1 MSSTPNVES
10 NVPRRGELVMA
21 KYVLVSDSTLVFD
34 YRNFPLLDFLPC
46 APSSSIPRPLYYFLR
61 GGVPKPLRGGQALL
75 APYPLRKLE
84 ASLLGCCSEKE
95 VAVPHPGFLE
105 AFIREDTEVIG
116 VSTMDPLGLGP
127 LTMSYSTLFGSTCYP
142 WVRKEWEALISR
154 LNTARRGTK
163 AKILVGGPGV
173 WEFMV
178 FPDELERLGIDY
190 AYQGEVDDVAYM
202 LFDQV
207 YQGKLDPNI
216 FYQGFMSFDSRFRRF
231 YRPHGRFVSRKPSG
245 RASPPLEEIANIV
258 HPACKGL
265 NEVMRGCGIGCD
277 FCEVTLRP
285 LRYYSP
291 ERVAQEVMVNAKY
304 GGFTNAW
311 LQTDEFFA
319 YQHGPLYTPNEDALV
334 NLVSAVM
341 SVRGVRSANPT
352 HGRISIPA
360 AYPELI
366 QKLSGLVH
374 AGPSNWIGV
383 QVGVETGSDRLA
395 KIHMP
400 NKTLP
405 LRIGSDGSWPDIVWE
420 GTRNFNRFYWRP
432 AFTVQVGQEEE
443 EPEDNWDTVALIN
456 RMSNSEVEGRPFE
469 FTVTPMQHVPLG
481 VLKSQSF
488 SSDMLDESQLAVYYA
503 SYRHLAKMAAR
514 DSVRDSRGNPFV
526 RMGTAGIR
534 FGGWV
539 MMKVVESICRKRGL
553 DTDKVKRYG
562 LTGNTWLTSSV
573 SV

>member
-1 MSSTPNVES
+1 MT
-10 NVPRRGELVMA
+10 
-21 KYVLVSDSTLVFD
+21 KYVLISDNTLIYD
-34 YRNFPLLDFLPC
+34 YRSFPLLDFLPC
-46 APSSSIPRPLYYFLR
+46 APSNSVPEMIYSFLR
-61 GGVPKPLRGGQALL
+61 GSASPALPNGEARY
-75 APYPLRKLE
+75 APYSIRKLE
-84 ASLLGCCSEKE
+84 AALLMCNKPQDI
-95 VAVPHPGFLE
+95 AVPHPDYLE
-105 AFIREDTEVIG
+105 SFIKEDTEVIG

-127 LTMSYSTLFGSTCYP
+127 LTMSYSVLFESKSYP
-142 WVRKEWEALISR
+142 WVRKEWERLI
-154 LNTARRGTK
+154 ARINSARKGTK
-163 AKILVGGPGV
+163 AKLLVGGPGV
-173 WEFMV
+173 WEFMT
-178 FPDELERLGIDY
+178 FPDELSRLGIDY
-190 AYQGEVDDVAYM
+190 AYQGEAEDVACL
-202 LFDQV
+202 LFEQIAQD
-207 YQGKLDPNI
+207 KLDSNV
-216 FYQGFMSFDSRFRRF
+216 FYSGYMSFDEKFRRL
-231 YRPHGRFVSRKPSG
+231 YKLDERFVSRKPYS
-245 RASPPLEEIANIV
+245 RNYPTLEDIPEIVN
-258 HPACKGL
+258 PSMKSMT
-265 NEVMRGCGIGCD
+265 EVMRGCGIGCD

-291 ERVAQEVMVNAKY
+291 EKIVKEVEVNVKA
-304 GGFTNAW
+304 GFHNAW
-311 LQTDEFFA
+311 LHSDEIFA
-319 YQHGPLYTPNEDALV
+319 YKHGPLFKPNEEALIE
-334 NLVSAVM
+334 LFSAVM

-526 RMGTAGIR
+526 RMGTAGIIR

-562 LTGNTWLTSSV
+562 LERESALV
-573 SV
+573 SPIPA